1 MNETE
6 INNGM
11 TLQEKCQIH
20 RAAMRKY
27 LPEMDQQ
34 FNVDAI
40 DCAALD
46 AEYTRQFQS
55 AMTASMQGEQG
66 RLDPGILYLTTLMN
80 LELNGSNAVPT
91 KRRREAWR

>member
-6 INNGM
+6 TNSEM

-20 RAAMRKY
+20 KAAMRKY
-27 LPEMDQQ
+27 LPEMDKQ
-34 FNVDAI
+34 FNIDAI

-55 AMTASMQGEQG
+55 AMMASIQGDSS
-66 RLDPGILYLTTLMN
+66 RLNPDMLYLTTLMS
-80 LELNGSNAVPT
+80 LELNSEQAVPT
-91 KRRREAWR
+91 KKRREAWR

>member
-6 INNGM
+6 TNSEM

-20 RAAMRKY
+20 KAAIRKY
-27 LPEMDQQ
+27 LPEMDKQ
-34 FNVDAI
+34 FDIDVI

-55 AMTASMQGEQG
+55 AMMASIQGETN
-66 RLDPGILYLTTLMN
+66 RVTPDMLYLTTLMN
-80 LELNGSNAVPT
+80 LQVNSEEAVPT
-91 KRRREAWR
+91 KRRREAWY